1 MFNNE
6 PVISTY
12 ILNLFF
18 ITFLSL
24 LIILYYCKNYINF
37 LHGKLNRFLWR
48 YKFKKKWVKDEKIWI
63 KQFNRSYS
71 FNEIIL
77 PDEYSL
83 DTKIFTASPCWMKIN
98 PLIPLCMHLLHRY
111 TPSEINVIRRQ
122 AYIMSHGVKNF
133 LKFSVAWRNCINSR
147 RIQPFLFLLYVP
159 TTSRLQEDKIY
170 PAIFYQLRGK
180 LFVSF

>member
-6 PVISTY
+6 PAISTY

-18 ITFLSL
+18 ITLLSL

-37 LHGKLNRFLWR
+37 LHGKLNRYLWR
-48 YKFKKKWVKDEKIWI
+48 YEFKKKWVKDEKIWI

-98 PLIPLCMHLLHRY
+98 LFNSTVYAFITQIHTIRNKCHKTASIHHVSWGEKL
-111 TPSEINVIRRQ
+111 SEI
-122 AYIMSHGVKNF
+122 
-133 LKFSVAWRNCINSR
+133 
-147 RIQPFLFLLYVP
+147 
-159 TTSRLQEDKIY
+159 
-170 PAIFYQLRGK
+170 
-180 LFVSF
+180 